1 MSESSDNKS
10 RERRRS
16 GPLGDDDEKTRQQPQ
31 GDEETRQIPEQ
42 QADDETRTEARTESH
57 AEGRNRRSDGGGG
70 GEKGTQV
77 MRSPAS
83 QGAEGTASGGY
94 FEAMEEREE
103 RLRDIY
109 GGTDWLASFVG
120 FIFALVSGAVLALIP
135 AVILIPLGF
144 SLDLG
149 GQPLGA
155 AAITGLVIVGVVLF
169 LMYFF
174 GGYVSGRLARF
185 DGGLNGV
192 MLVIWTIILVV
203 LFLLAGGIF
212 SGFLPAGVAENM
224 QSFVQDGV
232 IATFNDLIAQ
242 GGVGIGVLV
251 AGVLLAVL
259 GAFVGGRTGGR
270 YHRDIDYTL

>member
-1 MSESSDNKS
+1 MSESSDNRS
-10 RERRRS
+10 RERRRT

-31 GDEETRQIPEQ
+31 GEEETRRIPEQ
-42 QADDETRTEARTESH
+42 QAGGEDRT
-57 AEGRNRRSDGGGG
+57 RRSDRRGGRGG
-70 GEKGTQV
+70 DTGTQV
-77 MRSPAS
+77 MRSPSS
-83 QGAEGTASGGY
+83 QDTAGPPSGGY

-120 FIFALVSGAVLALIP
+120 FIFTLVSGAVLSLIP
-135 AVILIPLGF
+135 LTILVPLGF
-144 SLDLG
+144 SLDLSG
-149 GQPLGA
+149 ETLGA

-224 QSFVQDGV
+224 QIFVQEGV